1 MTANND
7 LSKAMNSDL
16 TLGNRPDLA
25 TERLFLRRP
34 NDGDVDAI
42 VGVVGEWEVARRL
55 ARVPHPYGPADARFF
70 LDHVVPAEW
79 VWAVTLR
86 GSDTLLGAIG
96 LTPEEGADA
105 AELGY
110 WLSPTHWG
118 SGIATE
124 AARAVVA
131 FGFESLGLPVLTSGY
146 FDNNP
151 PSGRVLNKLGFVE
164 TGRVM
169 RPCLAASGEVPSIR
183 MELAHP
189 TRR

>member
-1 MTANND
+1 MDTALL
-7 LSKAMNSDL
+7 LS
-16 TLGNRPDLA
+16 NRPDLA
-25 TERLFLRRP
+25 TERLILRRP
-34 NDGDVDAI
+34 DDRDVDAI
-42 VGVVGEWEVARRL
+42 VSVVGDWEVARRL

-86 GSDTLLGAIG
+86 DCDALLGAIG
-96 LTPEEGADA
+96 LTPEQGVDA

-118 SGIATE
+118 NGITTE

-131 FGFESLGLPVLTSGY
+131 FGFENLGLPVLTSGY
-146 FDNNP
+146 FEDNP
-151 PSGRVLNKLGFVE
+151 ASGGVLRKLGFVE

-169 RPCLAASGEVPSIR
+169 RPCLAAGGEVPSVT
-183 MELAHP
+183 MELTHP
-189 TRR
+189 TQG

>member
-1 MTANND
+1 MDTD
-7 LSKAMNSDL
+7 LLLS
-16 TLGNRPDLA
+16 NRPDLA

-34 NDGDVDAI
+34 DDRDVNSI
-42 VGVVGEWEVARRL
+42 VGVVGDWEVARRL

-96 LTPEEGADA
+96 LTPEEGVDA

-110 WLSPTHWG
+110 WLSPAHWG
-118 SGIATE
+118 NGITTE
-124 AARAVVA
+124 AARAIVA

-146 FDNNP
+146 FEDNP
-151 PSGRVLNKLGFVE
+151 ASGSVLRKLGFAE
-164 TGRVM
+164 TGRVT
-169 RPCLAASGEVPSIR
+169 RPCLAAGGELPLIT
-183 MELAHP
+183 MELVPPA
-189 TRR
+189 RG